1 MADKTYPID
10 ERGYCNT
17 KVAAEYRDQSVAKLN
32 QDRHRG
38 IGPEWVRFGKSV
50 RYSYAALD
58 ADANANRRTCTTDSA
73 AA

>member
-1 MADKTYPID
+1 MADDSYPTD
-10 ERGYCNT
+10 HRGYTDVNG
-17 KVAAEYRDQSVAKLN
+17 AAKYRGQSVAKLN